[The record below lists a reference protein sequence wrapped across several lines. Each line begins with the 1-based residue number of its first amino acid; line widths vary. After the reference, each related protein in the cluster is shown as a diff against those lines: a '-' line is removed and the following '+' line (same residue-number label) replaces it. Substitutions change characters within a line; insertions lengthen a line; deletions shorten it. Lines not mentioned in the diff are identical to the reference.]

1 MDKVQRFKEIT
12 SGMAET
18 YERKN
23 NDYSDSFGQSIR
35 EFGFVAGI
43 VRISDKFNRLKSLLS
58 GKEQKVN
65 DESVQDTL
73 LDMANYCIMLKM
85 EMENGQGTKNE

>member
-12 SGMAET
+12 SNMAET
-18 YERKN
+18 YCRKN
-23 NDYSDSFGQSIR
+23 SDYGDSFGQSIR
-35 EFGFVAGI
+35 EFGFVAGV

>member
-12 SGMAET
+12 IGMAET